1 VLGVSLAF
9 DPLLFAFDVSNT
21 SPPSLVFKDYVD
33 LKPRDTSYRLAWVD
47 KLVKPTQKF
56 LGIGVHVLT
65 GEAVY
70 WDWTEIGFGDFF
82 SGDSFNVLLVRRLTS
97 PRADRMF
104 SNLDQGSV
112 NMVAEHMDVSYLLLK
127 GPPQLI

>member
-1 VLGVSLAF
+1 VLGVSLSF
-9 DPLLFAFDVSNT
+9 NPLLSAFDVSNT
-21 SPPSLVFKDYVD
+21 SPPGLVFKDYID
-33 LKPRDTSYRLAWVD
+33 LKPRDTSNRLAWVD
-47 KLVKPTQKF
+47 KLVKPTQEF

-70 WDWTEIGFGDFF
+70 WDGTKIGFGDFF
-82 SGDSFNVLLVRRLTS
+82 SGDSFSMLLVRRLPS

-112 NMVAEHMDVSYLLLK
+112 NVVAEHMDVSYFLLK
-127 GPPQLI
+127 GLPQLI